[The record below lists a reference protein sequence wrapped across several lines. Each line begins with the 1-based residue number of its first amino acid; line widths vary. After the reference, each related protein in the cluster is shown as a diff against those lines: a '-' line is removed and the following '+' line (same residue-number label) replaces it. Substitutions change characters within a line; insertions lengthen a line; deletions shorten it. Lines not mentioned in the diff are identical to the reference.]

1 LPQWVKQERGGM
13 GGFEF
18 GVNQP
23 ADRSAALDQPPR
35 YNKHARSVSL
45 WMLAR
50 IMSRSGLPCSPSQNH
65 SWCWAFSLLGDPA
78 GGTNISVMG
87 ASLPYP
93 IILKYTTKWAG
104 SVLCLPLKSG
114 LATRGHSGKK
124 IPSKPPCPPLGV
136 EARLVSFLEWVRREE
151 RAEGRKP
158 MYI

>member
-1 LPQWVKQERGGM
+1 M
-13 GGFEF
+13 GGLEF

-23 ADRSAALDQPPR
+23 ADSSVALDQPPR
-35 YNKHARSVSL
+35 YNNHAISVSP

-50 IMSRSGLPCSPSQNH
+50 VVPRSGLPCSPSQNH
-65 SWCWAFSLLGDPA
+65 SWCWASSLLGDPA
-78 GGTNISVMG
+78 GGKYISVMR
-87 ASLPYP
+87 ASLLYP
-93 IILKYTTKWAG
+93 IIPKYTKWAG

-158 MYI
+158 VYI